1 MFKISI
7 FVKPLSTLKEY
18 LCQRQKSKTN
28 KQTKQRQS
36 EETHPLTRT
45 QNQTMPI
52 VWEEGVTF
60 KCRKLCELSG
70 NRAFHI

>member
-1 MFKISI
+1 MSK
-7 FVKPLSTLKEY
+7 T
-18 LCQRQKSKTN
+18 KSKRN
-28 KQTKQRQS
+28 KQTKQKQS
-36 EETHPLTRT
+36 EETHPLTRK

-60 KCRKLCELSG
+60 KCRKVCELRG